1 MRIFGLEEETMKR
14 KIVLFMVCFVYLF
27 SLFSIRAEQNSD
39 KCGDNL
45 KWSIDGT
52 GVLTISGQGA
62 MYDFEALDELTTA
75 PWRSQADSIKKLEIK
90 NGITYIGNN
99 AFYGL
104 SNLESVIMA
113 DSVEIMGTAVFR
125 DCKKLKNVHL
135 SESLIEVSYQSFY
148 ENDSLVSIVI
158 PRKVQLIHKTAFYKC
173 DKLKRITLPKSLVY
187 IYASAFSHDENL
199 SQVFFEGTKAEWDDI
214 DVSNYNTYL
223 LESKIYYSSYN
234 PFDDVSGEANYLKSI
249 VWAYLNN
256 VIAGT
261 SDKTFSPDEN
271 CTRGQLAV
279 MLYRMYGKP
288 SISGMT
294 IPFTDVKTSAYYY
307 KAVVWAYNK
316 GYIKGTSATS
326 FKPEGSITR
335 QDMVVILWRI
345 NGSKVVDIENPFTDV
360 DSSSYAYKAI
370 MWAYKNKITSG
381 TSSSK
386 FSPKANCLRY
396 QLAVF
401 LNKFNN
407 IQHIIS

>member
-1 MRIFGLEEETMKR
+1 MKR